1 MSPPSYAYPVSPYAN
16 LTRLKVLEVS
26 PNSRVFIMGD
36 VHGCLKEMN
45 ALLSQ
50 VQFEAAKDVLILTGD
65 LVARG
70 EDPVGVI
77 RRAQEIGAYCVRG
90 NHDDKAIRTKLY
102 LDQHGLEAMSDANEL
117 IPEGSVADPLKF
129 GNRHL
134 DVAKALGPQEFDYLM
149 GCPLIL
155 DIPNLNARVVH
166 GGLDPAIPN
175 LVDNDPWSVMNMRSI
190 MQENN
195 QPSKKKMKE
204 LKNTDAKHWAEVYR
218 ASPLAHNN
226 ATVYYGHDASLG
238 VQVHGKT
245 VGLDSGCVYGRKLTT
260 MEVHSQKLFQVDC
273 EARKKDE
280 ED

>member
-1 MSPPSYAYPVSPYAN
+1 
-16 LTRLKVLEVS
+16 
-26 PNSRVFIMGD
+26 
-36 VHGCLKEMN
+36 
-45 ALLSQ
+45 
-50 VQFEAAKDVLILTGD
+50 
-65 LVARG
+65 
-70 EDPVGVI
+70 
-77 RRAQEIGAYCVRG
+77 
-90 NHDDKAIRTKLY
+90 
-102 LDQHGLEAMSDANEL
+102 
-117 IPEGSVADPLKF
+117 
-129 GNRHL
+129 
-134 DVAKALGPQEFDYLM
+134 ALGPQEFDYLM

-175 LVDNDPWSVMNMRSI
+175 LVDNDPWSVMNMR
-190 MQENN
+190 
-195 QPSKKKMKE
+195 K
-204 LKNTDAKHWAEVYR
+204 VYR

-226 ATVYYGHDASLG
+226 ATIYYGHDASLG